1 MNGADLSDHTILRL
15 AFVGPPG
22 KAHAQ
27 ANPSANIGLCAPSA
41 LAALHDELL
50 ALIEDFRKRAME
62 RLIAIA
68 QETEKDRWI

>member
-41 LAALHDELL
+41 LAALAALHDELL
-50 ALIEDFRKRAME
+50 ALIEDFRKRAPME

-68 QETEKDRWI
+68 